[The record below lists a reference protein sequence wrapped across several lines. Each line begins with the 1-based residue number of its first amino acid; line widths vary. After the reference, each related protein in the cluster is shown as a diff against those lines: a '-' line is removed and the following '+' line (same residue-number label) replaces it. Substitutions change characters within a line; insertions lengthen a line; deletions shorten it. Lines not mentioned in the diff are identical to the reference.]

1 MDSPE
6 NVLDDLFHGCALAAF
21 VEQACR
27 AGGWPESEDVRRQA
41 YDLYEQSLSE
51 RSRRRDRQHCH
62 ETVTQAAC
70 EMR

>member
-1 MDSPE
+1 MDSRE

-27 AGGWPESEDVRRQA
+27 AGGWPESETVRQRA

-51 RSRRRDRQHCH
+51 RSRRPDRQQCH
-62 ETVTQAAC
+62 ETVTQEAC
-70 EMR
+70 EIR